1 MIAIIICTRFFTSS
15 SSSTSF
21 PLLITGHSQG
31 KLSLSLSLSL
41 SASVTINHRWLAA
54 NRRGEVVVVVAK
66 NRREKRE
73 EAAPKSCFKS
83 TISNCPN
90 TDLRKWTCQAQQ
102 QKWTHQQLTSDHQ
115 LLPSVSVS
123 SLIKSSG
130 PRCLGGEE
138 GSPQFSFQCHQNAID
153 GQAVTFF
160 VLLKCWLV
168 PRSPNKQQQKTEP
181 TTRQRRQSVSKHRLS
196 KGKGQRKRGKEKC
209 HNLQHKQGSW
219 RKKGNNVSPVGQISS
234 FQCHQT
240 FKAKSKTTTAKII
253 KLQQNP

>member
-1 MIAIIICTRFFTSS
+1 M
-15 SSSTSF
+15 
-21 PLLITGHSQG
+21 
-31 KLSLSLSLSL
+31 
-41 SASVTINHRWLAA
+41 TINHRWLAA

-138 GSPQFSFQCHQNAID
+138 GSPQQQFSVPPKCDRWTGCH
-153 GQAVTFF
+153 FF
-160 VLLKCWLV
+160 LLLKCWLV
-168 PRSPNKQQQKTEP
+168 PRSPNKQQQKNRTDNK
-181 TTRQRRQSVSKHRLS
+181 TTQTGQTVSKHRLS